1 MTAAKKTTAT
11 PATVDEVPAE
21 MLPDASA
28 AADDAEVADAM
39 ESAGITVAKAAP
51 AAKKAPATKAQAKA
65 TPAKAAT
72 KAPAKKADEPTVS
85 VWVGRKI
92 AEMAKAQKRGSLG
105 AKFRAVTPSKA
116 GDHTVRLNKAES
128 EALAALATEVENQGG
143 MMALSGRTLRAR
155 LDAAWN
161 A

>member
-1 MTAAKKTTAT
+1 MTASNDTTAAAKEA
-11 PATVDEVPAE
+11 PAT
-21 MLPDASA
+21 
-28 AADDAEVADAM
+28 
-39 ESAGITVAKAAP
+39 TKAP
-51 AAKKAPATKAQAKA
+51 AAKKAPATK
-65 TPAKAAT
+65 KAAT
-72 KAPAKKADEPTVS
+72 KADEPTIS

-116 GDHTVRLNKAES
+116 GDHTVRLTKAES

-143 MMALSGRTLRAR
+143 MMALSGRTLRSR

>member
-1 MTAAKKTTAT
+1 MTAAKGT
-11 PATVDEVPAE
+11 PAT
-21 MLPDASA
+21 
-28 AADDAEVADAM
+28 
-39 ESAGITVAKAAP
+39 
-51 AAKKAPATKAQAKA
+51 AKA
-65 TPAKAAT
+65 TPAKKVT
-72 KAPAKKADEPTVS
+72 PAKKADEPTVS

-116 GDHTVRLNKAES
+116 GDHTVRLTRAES

>member
-1 MTAAKKTTAT
+1 MPAAKKTTAT
-11 PATVDEVPAE
+11 PATVDEVRAE
-21 MLPDASA
+21 MLPDVSA
-28 AADDAEVADAM
+28 NVDDAEVADAL
-39 ESAGITVAKAAP
+39 ESAGITVAKP
-51 AAKKAPATKAQAKA
+51 AAKKAPAK
-65 TPAKAAT
+65 KAAT
-72 KAPAKKADEPTVS
+72 KAAPAKAPAKKADEPTVS

-128 EALAALATEVENQGG
+128 EALAELATKVENQGG

>member
-1 MTAAKKTTAT
+1 MTATTAHIFT
-11 PATVDEVPAE
+11 SAAGAKGKCDVCGKTRNVKAHEVATTVAEARDE
-21 MLPDASA
+21 MLPAASA

-39 ESAGITVAKAAP
+39 EAAGIEVADA
-51 AAKKAPATKAQAKA
+51 
-65 TPAKAAT
+65 
-72 KAPAKKADEPTVS
+72 EPDKDTVS

-92 AEMAKAQKRGSLG
+92 AEMAKAQKKGSLG

-116 GDHTVRLNKAES
+116 GDHTVRLSKAES
-128 EALAALATEVENQGG
+128 EALAALATQVENQGG